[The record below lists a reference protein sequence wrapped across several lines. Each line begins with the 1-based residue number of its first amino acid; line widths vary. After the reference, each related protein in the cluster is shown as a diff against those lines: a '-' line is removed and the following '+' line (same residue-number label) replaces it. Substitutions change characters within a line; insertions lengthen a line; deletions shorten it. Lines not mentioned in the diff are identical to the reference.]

1 MTKLEKMLKYVSE
14 HNEFYKSRI
23 KKYGIKDPLDITQW
37 PVLTRKELQENRYNM
52 FSDGYKSKY
61 YNQQLRRQSSSGSSG
76 MPINVYWDYKDWY
89 ASNLSVWRLRLKWYG
104 ISPNDKCVMFTLNAF
119 NTPNDGKTVYYLT
132 NPSNILFANVS
143 LIHDDH
149 GYIKL
154 LDIINEYKP
163 KWMYIQPFV
172 LNRLIRAYKYS
183 GKKPPSSLS
192 YIESVGELL
201 SSELRKKAIDLFNVP
216 LANMYGSEEM
226 NSIAIESPSGKMLIL
241 DSNVFVEI
249 KSKNEITQ
257 FGNGEAIVTNLNNMC
272 QPLIRYNQ
280 GDSIIISNDIIDD
293 KVRTIDLIK
302 GRTLNSLI
310 LNDDEEINPV
320 MLLEM
325 MAEINNHF
333 PEVIKEYNFI
343 FDTKNTSLRCSL
355 TIEPSK
361 KDWIPVVKCAIIKSF
376 QQKRFPRNGC
386 SIEVVTSKEESSLC
400 AKNPILTIE

>member
-1 MTKLEKMLKYVSE
+1 M
-14 HNEFYKSRI
+14 R
-23 KKYGIKDPLDITQW
+23 
-37 PVLTRKELQENRYNM
+37 
-52 FSDGYKSKY
+52 
-61 YNQQLRRQSSSGSSG
+61 
-76 MPINVYWDYKDWY
+76 
-89 ASNLSVWRLRLKWYG
+89 
-104 ISPNDKCVMFTLNAF
+104 
-119 NTPNDGKTVYYLT
+119 
-132 NPSNILFANVS
+132 
-143 LIHDDH
+143 
-149 GYIKL
+149 
-154 LDIINEYKP
+154 
-163 KWMYIQPFV
+163 
-172 LNRLIRAYKYS
+172 
-183 GKKPPSSLS
+183 
-192 YIESVGELL
+192 
-201 SSELRKKAIDLFNVP
+201 
-216 LANMYGSEEM
+216 
-226 NSIAIESPSGKMLIL
+226 
-241 DSNVFVEI
+241 SNVFVEI

-343 FDTKNTSLRCSL
+343 FDTKNASLRCSL

-386 SIEVVTSKEESSLC
+386 SIEVVTSIEESSLC